1 MTTTITTT
9 NAITTVITTVITTA
23 ITTAIMT
30 AHHDRQP
37 CPMKPRAHHA
47 DRNS

>member
-9 NAITTVITTVITTA
+9 NAITTVITTV